1 MTIKKSNQQFRDKS
15 LNLFKWSK
23 QGILITSNGR
33 TINLNDNIL
42 IDKDGT
48 LDWLYSL
55 LDEDLVK
62 QQRDDIKEVIKEL
75 LEKYENNL
83 K

>member
-1 MTIKKSNQQFRDKS
+1 MKIKLSNQQFRDHS

-23 QGILITSNGR
+23 QGILMTYNRR

-42 IDKDGT
+42 IDKDNT

-55 LDEDLVK
+55 LDNDLPK
-62 QQRDDIKEVIKEL
+62 QQQNDIKEVIKEL
-75 LEKYENNL
+75 L
-83 K
+83 

>member
-1 MTIKKSNQQFRDKS
+1 MTIRKSKQQFRDKS

-23 QGILITSNGR
+23 QGILITCNGR
-33 TINLNDNIL
+33 TINLNDSIS

-48 LDWLYSL
+48 IEFLYNL

-62 QQRDDIKEVIKEL
+62 QQRDDVKEVIKEL
-75 LEKYENNL
+75 LEL
-83 K
+83 